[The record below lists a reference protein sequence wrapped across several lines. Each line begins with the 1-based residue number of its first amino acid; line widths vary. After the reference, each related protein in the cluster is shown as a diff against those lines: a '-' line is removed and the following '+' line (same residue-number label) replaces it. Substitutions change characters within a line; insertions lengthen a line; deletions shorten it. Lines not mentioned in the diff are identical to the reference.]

1 MQHLWEKNN
10 NKREINPHQVASLYR
25 VYVRVT
31 QPRARARGYATRTG
45 QGQLKLKLIVL
56 CKEQAGAEL
65 GQGQL
70 KLKLG
75 FISIKI

>member
-1 MQHLWEKNN
+1 MIWGQEANQGKANQGN
-10 NKREINPHQVASLYR
+10 NKKR
-25 VYVRVT
+25 
-31 QPRARARGYATRTG
+31 
-45 QGQLKLKLIVL
+45 KLTIVL
-56 CKEQAGAEL
+56 CEEQAGAEL

>member
-1 MQHLWEKNN
+1 MFFFHLPKKKQSGVCGWFEDRRGQEVNQGKANQGN
-10 NKREINPHQVASLYR
+10 NKKR
-25 VYVRVT
+25 
-31 QPRARARGYATRTG
+31 
-45 QGQLKLKLIVL
+45 KLTIVL